1 MMEETKEKLQDVL
14 SIISLLKSD
23 MDMQKAEEVH
33 QRAVRLLYKMVSEI
47 YLEINSKN

>member
-1 MMEETKEKLQDVL
+1 MEETKEKLQDVL

-33 QRAVRLLYKMVSEI
+33 QRVMRLLYRMVSEI
-47 YLEINSKN
+47 YLEISSKN

>member
-1 MMEETKEKLQDVL
+1 MEETKEKLQDAL

-33 QRAVRLLYKMVSEI
+33 QRTVRLIYKMVSEI
-47 YLEINSKN
+47 YLEISSK